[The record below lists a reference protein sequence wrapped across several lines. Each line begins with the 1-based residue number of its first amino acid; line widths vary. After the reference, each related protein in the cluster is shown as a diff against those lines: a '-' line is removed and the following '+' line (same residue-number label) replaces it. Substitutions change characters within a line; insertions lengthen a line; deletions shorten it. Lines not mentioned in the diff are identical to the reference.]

1 MKNSGQL
8 QNNAIIGAM
17 SITINRVIISL
28 MNSFTLLK
36 LQIPTIMY
44 IPTIITIFANNI
56 HNLKHLLEHES
67 SVGIKWFKDN
77 KMIVKRG
84 KFQGIVLEKKEKQS
98 YTRNNQ
104 N

>member
-1 MKNSGQL
+1 MKNT
-8 QNNAIIGAM
+8 IIGAM

-36 LQIPTIMY
+36 LQIPTI
-44 IPTIITIFANNI
+44 ITIITII
-56 HNLKHLLEHES
+56 S

-77 KMIVKRG
+77 KMIVNRG
-84 KFQGIVLEKKEKQS
+84 KFQGIILEKKEKQS
-98 YTRNNQ
+98 YTRHNQ

>member
-1 MKNSGQL
+1 MKNT
-8 QNNAIIGAM
+8 IIGAM

-36 LQIPTIMY
+36 LQIPA
-44 IPTIITIFANNI
+44 IITIFANNI
-56 HNLKHLLEHES
+56 YNLRYLLEHES

-77 KMIVKRG
+77 KMIVNRG
-84 KFQGIVLEKKEKQS
+84 KFQGIILEKKEKQS
-98 YTRNNQ
+98 YTRHNQ